1 MKTLFV
7 GFDDQ
12 GYVLALIAQ
21 EGNRWY
27 RAQAFSDDTVEW
39 VQGEKPDFEL
49 TPVKDIPT
57 PPRKI

>member
-7 GFDDQ
+7 GFDKTNDT
-12 GYVLALIAQ
+12 LALIAQ

-27 RAQAFSDDTVEW
+27 YAQFYSDESIKW
-39 VQGEKPDFEL
+39 LQIEKPGFQL

-57 PPRKI
+57 PPRKL